1 MHKENAHQVSELHE
15 ILSEYL
21 LAADSSNCS
30 LIRTL
35 KIDMNYGKT
44 YQVFPILSGHAR
56 TLIGLLTL
64 LIDTLNNKNA
74 LQYIN
79 K

>member
-35 KIDMNYGKT
+35 KIDMNYGKYKQKT
-44 YQVFPILSGHAR
+44 YQIFSIPNSQWTCTYSYRLADAAH
-56 TLIGLLTL
+56 
-64 LIDTLNNKNA
+64 
-74 LQYIN
+74 
-79 K
+79 